1 MARHGLDAM
10 LADASG
16 AVAAEGLGSP
26 WRMFAYVALGWA
38 RRLLGDPAAADAA
51 WAEAISSAPPGT
63 NVYLA
68 LASRASLAMARDDWE
83 TAVRLAN
90 ESHDA
95 FGSTHLGDVAPSL
108 LVHAVAARAA
118 VHAGDPARGR
128 SELVHAQLARPQA
141 NHALPWMAVAGML
154 ELARAY
160 LTVSD
165 VSGARSVVADA
176 ARIVRL
182 RPGLGVLVTELTE
195 LRTRLADAS
204 ETLMGSST
212 LTPAELR
219 LLPFLPT
226 YLSFEEIATRLQV
239 SRHTIK
245 THAMAVY
252 AKLQASSRSQ
262 AVERAVELGMIEP
275 FPGLPVPS
283 ASLDPVAPRATTQV
297 PAHVRRAP
305 RHPGHETSP

>member
-1 MARHGLDAM
+1 
-10 LADASG
+10 
-16 AVAAEGLGSP
+16 
-26 WRMFAYVALGWA
+26 
-38 RRLLGDPAAADAA
+38 
-51 WAEAISSAPPGT
+51 
-63 NVYLA
+63 
-68 LASRASLAMARDDWE
+68 MARDDWE
-83 TAVRLAN
+83 TAVRLAI
-90 ESHDA
+90 ESHGA

-108 LVHAVAARAA
+108 LVHAVAARTAF
-118 VHAGDPARGR
+118 HAGDVALGR

-141 NHALPWMAVAGML
+141 NHALPWIAVAGML

-176 ARIVRL
+176 SRIIRL

-195 LRTRLADAS
+195 LRGRLADAS

-262 AVERAVELGMIEP
+262 AVERAIELGMIEP

-283 ASLDPVAPRATTQV
+283 ASPHPVGPREATEAPADVRG
-297 PAHVRRAP
+297 AH
-305 RHPGHETSP
+305 RHPGHDAGP